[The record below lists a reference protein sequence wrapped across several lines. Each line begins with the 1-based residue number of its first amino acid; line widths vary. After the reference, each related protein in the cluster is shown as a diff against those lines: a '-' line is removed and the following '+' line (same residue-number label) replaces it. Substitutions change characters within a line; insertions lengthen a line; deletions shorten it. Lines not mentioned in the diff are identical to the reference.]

1 MYTRHFYKIDEVY
14 SALTYATAFGRVREA
29 IFWTQELLDSNLGLD
44 CLKSLFHS
52 WILFRGLGSFQWLQ
66 AALAVWK
73 SGEID
78 DNTILLL
85 TYQLAVLPSSAR
97 DSTPLTLMHLT
108 FGATQ
113 PDFLLESGCP
123 LDTPQ
128 SLYEQSI
135 LRAVYQKKAEMLW
148 LLLRK
153 HFPGEHSILWKYLT
167 DAIQGH
173 PTQLQILENLQELER
188 LLDDPTKPFFLYALA
203 VGAVCLSPSA
213 LKESFKPLRAE
224 IDDPLQKELAEWTL
238 CVGRK
243 SRRLFEIPRDCL
255 YWVTARG
262 QKPYTYSSASELP
275 DLLIDIEASEY
286 WSEAL
291 ESKSF
296 DDLTDIEKFAFLE
309 AYFPDGHPMTW
320 TPQEIA
326 KSHGDGCLGP
336 TEEPNLQKWQRMWVR
351 TTESRVIWKGWD
363 RASKMNISAQDD
375 LIALFSENK
384 EKWDAEFQTWN
395 LAPVKKILVPTPVA

>member
-1 MYTRHFYKIDEVY
+1 MYTRHFYKVDEVY
-14 SALTYATAFGRVREA
+14 AALTFATAFGRVREA
-29 IFWTQELLDSNLGLD
+29 IFWTHELLDSNLGLD

-52 WILFRGLGSFQWLQ
+52 WILFRGLGSFQWLET
-66 AALAVWK
+66 ALAVWK
-73 SGEID
+73 SGEIED
-78 DNTILLL
+78 ATILLL
-85 TYQLAVLPSSAR
+85 TYQLASLPPSTR
-97 DSTPLTLMHLT
+97 DSTPLTLMYLT
-108 FGATQ
+108 FGTAQ
-113 PDFLLESGCP
+113 PDMLLEKGCP
-123 LDTPQ
+123 LDAPQ

-135 LRAVYQKKAEMLW
+135 LRAVHQKKTEMVW

-153 HFPGEHSILWKYLT
+153 HFTGDHSILWKLLS
-167 DAIQGH
+167 DAVKDS
-173 PTQLQILENLQELER
+173 PTQRQILNSLQELER

-203 VGAVCLSPSA
+203 VGAVCLPASA

-224 IDDPLQKELAEWTL
+224 IDAPLQKELAEWTL

-275 DLLIDIEASEY
+275 DLLVDIEASEY

-296 DDLTDIEKFAFLE
+296 NDLTDIEQFAFLE

-336 TEEPNLQKWQRMWVR
+336 KEEPTLQKWQQMWVR
-351 TTESRVIWKGWD
+351 TTESRVIWKGWS

-375 LIALFSENK
+375 LIALFSEHK
-384 EKWDAEFQTWN
+384 EKWEAEFQTWS
-395 LAPVKKILVPTPVA
+395 LTPVKKILVPT